1 MTNCSLAKT
10 LEGDAMIEQAQDFY
24 AESEALY
31 ALLERLSGNEWAQPT
46 QFKGWTANDIIA
58 HLHWGNYAADL
69 ALRHAMAF
77 AEFARRMMAARGE
90 ARASTSLAVAGIVNL
105 RGRPLLDKWRQ
116 YYGPMAERFAVADP
130 RQRVP
135 WFGPDMSVRSSITAR
150 LMETW
155 AHAQALYDLLGKVR
169 EDTHRIKNIAVLGVN
184 TFGWTFANRGLPVP
198 EDKPFV
204 RLVAPSGAIWEW
216 GKPNES
222 NMIDGSAIDFCRVV
236 AQTRNIADTKLRV
249 VGDAATRWMAIA
261 QCFAG
266 PPENPPAPGTRFRQV
281 YTR

>member
-1 MTNCSLAKT
+1 M
-10 LEGDAMIEQAQDFY
+10 AMIEQAQDFY

-31 ALLERLSGNEWAQPT
+31 ALLKPLSETGWTWPT

-69 ALRHAMAF
+69 ALRDTTGF
-77 AEFARRMMAARGE
+77 AEFARQLMTARGE
-90 ARASTSLAVAGIVNL
+90 GRAAMSLAQAGLASSGRAL
-105 RGRPLLDKWRQ
+105 RDKWRE
-116 YYGPMAERFAVADP
+116 YYGPMAARFAVADP

-155 AHAQALYDLLGKVR
+155 AHAQALYDLLGQVR
-169 EDTHRIKNIAVLGVN
+169 QDSDRVKNIVVLGIN
-184 TFGWTFANRGLPVP
+184 TFGWSFANRGLSVP
-198 EDKPFV
+198 EDKPYV

-216 GKPNES
+216 GEANES
-222 NMIDGSAIDFCRVV
+222 NMLEGRAVEFCQVV
-236 AQTRNIADTKLRV
+236 VQTRNIADTKLRV
-249 VGDAATRWMAIA
+249 VSDTATRWMAIA

-266 PPENPPAPGTRFRQV
+266 PPENPPAPGTRFSQI
-281 YTR
+281 YTA